1 MKRLIL
7 LSALI
12 VCFTGAASAQDMP
25 RADVFAGYSYVR
37 FNPGFGAPGINT
49 NGGSASASFH
59 LNSWLGLVADFGGY
73 HADEGFGSGTAY
85 TYLFGPRVYLGH
97 GRLVPFLSKTYM
109 AESHIGGA
117 ASECDTVR
125 VHEIPD
131 SCSASQKRFRN
142 EPRRRYRLER
152 DGAHRHSRH
161 PSRIS
166 PDALLSPTRKT
177 TPAFR
182 QALCFASKLG
192 ITAAVLPRGRRS

>member
-97 GRLVPFLSKTYM
+97 GRLVPFVQNLYGG
-109 AESHIGGA
+109 SHIGGA

-131 SCSASQKRFRN
+131 SCSASQNAFAMSLGGGIDWNATEHIGIRVIQAEYLLTRFFSDTQN
-142 EPRRRYRLER
+142 N
-152 DGAHRHSRH
+152 A
-161 PSRIS
+161 RIS
-166 PDALLSPTRKT
+166 TGVV
-177 TPAFR
+177 FR
-182 QALCFASKLG
+182 F
-192 ITAAVLPRGRRS
+192 